1 MIRLCVMDEDQWM
14 HEGIMP
20 KEVDMDENEEE
31 CGVNEPHVDCSDA
44 FNTSQVF
51 DNRDDVLRLARSV
64 TYENGFVTEWSG
76 EYRCRKKE
84 FVRRDTETRKCG
96 CLFKLCG
103 KPMVGGQGWMVKLIC
118 GIHNHELAKSLFGHP
133 YVRRLTKA
141 EKTLIVDMTKSMD
154 EDVVRDIFWCH
165 LDVVKLV
172 NACNLVFLIGNTY
185 KINRYRLSLLDFV
198 GVTPTGMTFSAGF
211 AYLEGERLNNVVWAL
226 ERFRGIFLRRDVL
239 LGVIVTDRDLAL
251 MNAVKIIF
259 PECKNLLCSFHINK
273 NVKAKCKSLIG
284 QRNAWEYVMDAWGT
298 LVDCP
303 SEQHFDEC
311 LKRFEMVC
319 SPWPMFVDYVKD
331 TWIIPHKEKFVTAW
345 TNKIAAE
352 FKHVHYAGKNPS
364 TCGCVVRTMH
374 GLPCACELSKYVVG
388 CIPLDSIH
396 MFWRRLSFSDQGLSK
411 PEVSIKE
418 VMETISKRFEELD
431 VCGKFTLKTKLCEIA
446 YPNQNSMCP
455 PPAKVNTKGA
465 PKKPKKKNP
474 RSTKRDPSYWK
485 YVDVFHSQQN
495 SNSSVRRS
503 SSSSDQLN
511 PRRMMP
517 MLDLI
522 QPFIHDFI
530 DNIIDVEA
538 DGNCGCQSVAGL
550 LGMGEDYW
558 SLVHTHLLI
567 ELGKFSKDYIKLFGG
582 TDRFE
587 DLRMSLHV
595 DGLTKV
601 TMDKWMDKTDMGYVI
616 ASRYN
621 IYLKDRCP
629 LPPIALLWSS
639 NCHPKVNGV
648 VDNTDR
654 NHVHMEWEESKE
666 FSDCVVLN
674 SLTREKGDTK
684 EFRRTPVGILNIL
697 EATMTPTHD
706 ALLYYN
712 GGWNMPRQNEFVGYS
727 FTRKNPKKFDIPSG
741 CIMDELEDLIKQ
753 VAPHGF
759 PLMVTWGISM
769 DSVIAG

>member
-1 MIRLCVMDEDQWM
+1 MNNMITLQHTEIKASF
-14 HEGIMP
+14 ETST
-20 KEVDMDENEEE
+20 
-31 CGVNEPHVDCSDA
+31 HVVVH
-44 FNTSQVF
+44 VF
-51 DNRDDVLRLARSV
+51 
-64 TYENGFVTEWSG
+64 
-76 EYRCRKKE
+76 K
-84 FVRRDTETRKCG
+84 
-96 CLFKLCG
+96 
-103 KPMVGGQGWMVKLIC
+103 
-118 GIHNHELAKSLFGHP
+118 
-133 YVRRLTKA
+133 
-141 EKTLIVDMTKSMD
+141 KTL
-154 EDVVRDIFWCH
+154 
-165 LDVVKLV
+165 
-172 NACNLVFLIGNTY
+172 Y
-185 KINRYRLSLLDFV
+185 KR
-198 GVTPTGMTFSAGF
+198 
-211 AYLEGERLNNVVWAL
+211 
-226 ERFRGIFLRRDVL
+226 L
-239 LGVIVTDRDLAL
+239 LG
-251 MNAVKIIF
+251 M
-259 PECKNLLCSFHINK
+259 
-273 NVKAKCKSLIG
+273 
-284 QRNAWEYVMDAWGT
+284 
-298 LVDCP
+298 
-303 SEQHFDEC
+303 
-311 LKRFEMVC
+311 
-319 SPWPMFVDYVKD
+319 
-331 TWIIPHKEKFVTAW
+331 
-345 TNKIAAE
+345 IAAE

-639 NCHPKVNGV
+639 NCHPKV
-648 VDNTDR
+648 
-654 NHVHMEWEESKE
+654 KQ
-666 FSDCVVLN
+666 LP
-674 SLTREKGDTK
+674 
-684 EFRRTPVGILNIL
+684 TPYISI
-697 EATMTPTHD
+697 MQH
-706 ALLYYN
+706 Y
-712 GGWNMPRQNEFVGYS
+712 RS
-727 FTRKNPKKFDIPSG
+727 FTMYKRDYV
-741 CIMDELEDLIKQ
+741 DLN
-753 VAPHGF
+753 
-759 PLMVTWGISM
+759 
-769 DSVIAG
+769 DD